1 MFSKVIIAT
10 DLSRAS
16 MEVVRCACGLTAL
29 GTKEVFLVNCI
40 KPWEAVSMAYT
51 VSLDNLKDM
60 LKEQEKILVEQGFK
74 VKSDIISGSAH
85 REINKI
91 AKDHNYS
98 AIIIG
103 SHGHTL
109 SHEVSLGSVA
119 SEMIQ
124 HALKP
129 IILIKLEISKKG
141 EGEENVCKV
150 NSPCSE
156 FLSSVLY
163 PTDFSEN
170 SDEAFPYL
178 EKLVKDKAKKV
189 TLLHVQDTVKL
200 AKSTK
205 KELAEFDRID
215 KERLTAMKE
224 RLLKANKDTN
234 VKIKILHGKP
244 SIEIIN
250 FAEAN
255 SPSLVVMGNQG
266 RGFVRDLFI
275 GNVSYTVARK
285 INTSMLLVPS
295 SNR

>member
-10 DLSRAS
+10 DLSKAS
-16 MEVVRCACGLTAL
+16 TEIVQCACGLLSL
-29 GTKEVFLVNCI
+29 GTKEIFLVNCI

-60 LKEQEKILVEQGFK
+60 LKIQEKILVEQGFK
-74 VKSDIISGSAH
+74 VKSDIVSGSAH

-91 AKDHNYS
+91 AKEQNYS
-98 AIIIG
+98 AILIG

-109 SHEVSLGSVA
+109 SQEVPLGSVA

-129 IILIKLEISKKG
+129 IILLKLEISKKG
-141 EGEENVCKV
+141 EGEENICKV

-170 SDEAFPYL
+170 SDEAFPYV

-189 TLLHVQDTVKL
+189 TLLHVQDMVKL

-205 KELAEFDRID
+205 KELTEFDRID
-215 KERLTAMKE
+215 KERLEAMKK
-224 RLLKANKDTN
+224 RLLKVNKYT
-234 VKIKILHGKP
+234 KMEIKILHGKP
-244 SIEIIN
+244 SIEIVN
-250 FAEAN
+250 FTEAN
-255 SPSLVVMGNQG
+255 LPSLVVMGNQG

-285 INTSMLLVPS
+285 INISMLLVPS